1 MAVGVP
7 MEQRTNA
14 KLYDMRI
21 KNDCHEYSQ
30 ETFDII
36 YNILLER
43 GDYGSPQT
51 EQVEIEKGNN
61 KLTLGGFFSFQYLI
75 SSKLSQSSY
84 IIGAFAV
91 SIVCWIIFMKNPL
104 LVGILSIIIGNLL
117 WRLACEMAIII
128 FRMNEQ
134 LGSIHQEVKQ
144 TINKQIG

>member
-1 MAVGVP
+1 MK
-7 MEQRTNA
+7 QRTNA
-14 KLYDMRI
+14 ELCDIRI
-21 KNDCHEYSQ
+21 NDDYPEYSQ

-43 GDYGSPQT
+43 KDNGSPQT

-61 KLTLGGFFSFQYLI
+61 NLTLGGFLSFQYLI

-104 LVGILSIIIGNLL
+104 SVGILSVIVGNLL
-117 WRLACEMAIII
+117 WRLVCEIAIIF
-128 FRMNEQ
+128 FRTNEQ
-134 LGSIHQEVKQ
+134 LGLIHQELKRD
-144 TINKQIG
+144 INN